1 MELDVQALDMLPAQ
15 TESQLYP
22 CDITCLK
29 RSCITLITCLNTNGF

>member
-15 TESQLYP
+15 ESRLYP
-22 CDITCLK
+22 CEITCLK